1 MSVAPIH
8 YRKTDGWKFT
18 LTQPFAIQTEIRVS
32 AYLKDRIGGQ
42 RLIDLSP
49 SGLVTVYPGYCW
61 DGPSGPS
68 VDTAAFIYASL
79 IHDALYQLMRLGLL
93 DQKFRIH
100 ADRLMRKMNL
110 DGGMSRFR
118 AWYTY
123 RAVRI
128 GGASAARKTGK
139 HRNPELRAP

>member
-8 YRKTDGWKFT
+8 YRKLNGWKFT
-18 LTQPFAIQTEIRVS
+18 VTRQFSIQTDIRVA

-49 SGLVTVYPGYCW
+49 KGLLTVYPGYCW

-68 VDTAAFIYASL
+68 WDTPAFIYASL
-79 IHDALYQLMRLGLL
+79 PHDALFQLMRMGLL
-93 DQKFRIH
+93 PQKFRIN
-100 ADRLMRKMNL
+100 ADKLMRRMNL
-110 DGGMSRFR
+110 DAGMSRFR